1 VLILDTHDT
10 TAPLSGK
17 VGVVVELGLEH
28 GGHLFQVND
37 ILAADISDSDAGS
50 RLEVDELSKVGLAT
64 DEAEGDTLLAAES
77 GKMDDE
83 LDGVDVV
90 GNDDKLGLVLLN
102 ESGHMVETKL
112 EVHGLLTLGAT
123 FASLGLASH
132 SCGLLSAG
140 LRHVLGHQ
148 FNELGR
154 LVLLDSLAEL
164 VDRGR
169 HLKSL
174 HQDPLLSLDADVAGP
189 LDEASQVTLRLDVSS
204 KSEVASR
211 LLEERTRS
219 RASTTATSLGLNDL
233 LSLGFLHHND

>member
-1 VLILDTHDT
+1 MWREPKEHTTLDPKRYALDRVGGKDSNKSLLALLDLDEFLTSGHHVLVLDTHDT
-10 TAPLSGK
+10 TTPLSGQ
-17 VGVVVELGLEH
+17 VGVVIELSLEH
-28 GGHLFQVND
+28 GGHLFEVNN
-37 ILAADISDSDAGS
+37 ILAADISDSDAGGG
-50 RLEVDELSKVGLAT
+50 LEVAELSKVGLST

-112 EVHGLLTLGAT
+112 EVHGLLTLVAT

-132 SCGLLSAG
+132 SRGLLSAG

-154 LVLLDSLAEL
+154 CISD
-164 VDRGR
+164 
-169 HLKSL
+169 
-174 HQDPLLSLDADVAGP
+174 
-189 LDEASQVTLRLDVSS
+189 
-204 KSEVASR
+204 
-211 LLEERTRS
+211 
-219 RASTTATSLGLNDL
+219 
-233 LSLGFLHHND
+233 HNY